1 MPDKMVFLKNAADHK
16 ALIDQLELLD
26 ETVYK
31 AAVLIAG
38 TFRSGGK
45 LIICGNGGSAADAQ
59 HMAAELSGRYLKDRK
74 ALDAVALSC
83 NSSAITAIAND
94 YSFGDVFARQVEAHG
109 KKGDVLLAI
118 STSGNSLN
126 IINAVSTARENG
138 LATIGL
144 TGLVGGKMREMIDLV
159 ISVPSSST
167 PRIQEAHLLIEHS
180 ICEIIENMVCEGGI
194 E

>member
-74 ALDAVALSC
+74 ALDAVALNC

-118 STSGNSLN
+118 STSGSQHSQGERIGNDRADRFGRRQDERNDRFGDKCALILNS
-126 IINAVSTARENG
+126 EDP
-138 LATIGL
+138 
-144 TGLVGGKMREMIDLV
+144 GGP
-159 ISVPSSST
+159 PSYRT
-167 PRIQEAHLLIEHS
+167 QYL
-180 ICEIIENMVCEGGI
+180 
-194 E
+194 

>member
-74 ALDAVALSC
+74 ALDAVALNC

-109 KKGDVLLAI
+109 KKGGVLLAI

-126 IINAVSTARENG
+126 IINAVSKARENG